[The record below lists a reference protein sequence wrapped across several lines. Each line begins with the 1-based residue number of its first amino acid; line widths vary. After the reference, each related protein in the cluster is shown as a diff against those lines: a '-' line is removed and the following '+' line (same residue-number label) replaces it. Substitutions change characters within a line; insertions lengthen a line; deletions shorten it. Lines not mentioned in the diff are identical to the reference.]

1 MATAEE
7 SKIVLVE
14 KIKQLLNID
23 NQLNEIKQ
31 KKQNLDM
38 QKKELSKELIHIMK
52 TNQFTTLNTKTD
64 TLQYKV
70 TRTKTIGKQQ
80 LIALLNEYYKD
91 DVTKAEEVKNFILD
105 NLKER
110 VTEHIIRK
118 SQLAPQ
124 LAPQLADN
132 SASV

>member
-1 MATAEE
+1 MAAAEE
-7 SKIVLVE
+7 SKLVLVD

-31 KKQNLDM
+31 KKQVLDM
-38 QKKELSKELIHIMK
+38 QRKELSKELIQIMK
-52 TNQFTTLNTKTD
+52 NNEFTTLNTKTD

-91 DVTKAEEVKNFILD
+91 DVAKAEEVKNFILD

-118 SQLAPQ
+118 SQLA
-124 LAPQLADN
+124 AADN